1 MAGAAGPNTAESGLV
16 FAYDTGNIIT
26 SYIGEPT
33 TNIAYATNNNLN
45 SGGNWWVNGG
55 ANIFD
60 DNDTSIPKPSIPNV
74 DTSNLRIFSSLVTAG
89 GSNQQLGSSII
100 TISPST
106 TYSFSI
112 WYYFTGNSMVIY
124 PYIRTAVNNDAI
136 GVFSYNGNTDGTT
149 WPKNQWILLKAT
161 GTTQANETGI
171 YMSSYTGTAVGD
183 KVYYFGYQVEQ
194 KGHCTP
200 LVLGTRSATQGLL
213 NLGGTDTIN
222 ITNASFNNNAQLIFD
237 GTNDYVY
244 LTSFN
249 PTFTTGIT
257 MECVAKWTAN
267 PGGSWQRMFD
277 FGNGS
282 NADNLIFCRYSN
294 GDQLFFGIYN
304 GSGNSY
310 NTTGTG
316 AILFGQ
322 YAHYVAVADGTDFKV
337 YVNGQLI
344 FSGANSTIPV
354 TTSRTNNYIGKSN
367 WADSYFDGEIPVAKM
382 YTKALTAAEVQQ
394 NYQAL
399 RYRFGI

>member
-1 MAGAAGPNTAESGLV
+1 MAGAAGPNTVESGLV
-16 FAYDTGNIIT
+16 FAYDLGNIIT

-33 TNIAYATNNNLN
+33 TNLVLDPD
-45 SGGNWWVNGG
+45 GN
-55 ANIFD
+55 ANIITTDVPFGTGVIGYAQYSSGYYV
-60 DNDTSIPKPSIPNV
+60 NPRSTTPTSATGNTFTYSV
-74 DTSNLRIFSSLVTAG
+74 YMRSQT
-89 GSNQQLGSSII
+89 
-100 TISPST
+100 SPSS
-106 TYSFSI
+106 TYLMYVYTGTGPDGG
-112 WYYFTGNSMVIY
+112 WYYFGDGALTSDWKKY
-124 PYIRTAVNNDAI
+124 TYSRNDM
-136 GVFSYNGNTDGTT
+136 
-149 WPKNQWILLKAT
+149 T
-161 GTTQANETGI
+161 GTVSTVTVYRYNQQGTIDISAPQIELKTHATQFT
-171 YMSSYTGTAVGD
+171 
-183 KVYYFGYQVEQ
+183 K
-194 KGHCTP
+194 
-200 LVLGTRSATQGLL
+200 GTRSATQGLL
-213 NLGGTDTIN
+213 NLGGSDTIN
-222 ITNASFNNNAQLIFD
+222 ITNASFNDNAQLVFD

-257 MECVAKWTAN
+257 MECIAKWTTN

-310 NTTGTG
+310 NVTGGG

-344 FSGANSTIPV
+344 FSGANNTIPV
-354 TTSRTNNYIGKSN
+354 TTPRTNNYIGKSN
-367 WADSYFDGEIPVAKM
+367 WADSYFDGEIPVSKI
-382 YTKALTAAEVQQ
+382 YTKALTAAEVLQ